1 MEKNWNLPGT
11 FHLQS
16 DLIDFYVH
24 FRYNTDE
31 ITNHEGKQSMN
42 QKELSELRRRW
53 RLDKNAV
60 SRIYGCFVNSAK
72 EIVADLNES
81 LGMLPQEEAEKYL
94 SLLKKAMSGTI
105 GKNLIDIAFTTQQ
118 VMDSEEHRLLMKLRT
133 SALRDDQARKNF
145 YKTVIESLDL
155 EHSNYLILLA
165 QDAYDV
171 PHHGKNGEIQEDAS
185 ETTFSYFVCAICP
198 VKEGKVELN
207 YFPGDNEFHCTAGRT
222 VVQPELGF
230 LFPAFDDRAANLYN
244 ALFYS
249 RKADNLYPEF
259 LNAVFHT
266 EPPMSAP
273 EQKVAFQNALV
284 DSLGDTC
291 SLDVVQAVHEQ
302 LSSQI
307 AEHKERK
314 VPEPLTVSIGSIGTI
329 LADCGIQEDQIVD
342 FRQECQ
348 EQFGENAAL
357 NPSNLIDA
365 KKIEIKTPHVSVS
378 IVPEY
383 SYLVET
389 RRINGRKYLLI
400 PLEDGVEF
408 NGLAVDVKIEEEA
421 SN

>member
-1 MEKNWNLPGT
+1 M
-11 FHLQS
+11 
-16 DLIDFYVH
+16 
-24 FRYNTDE
+24 
-31 ITNHEGKQSMN
+31 
-42 QKELSELRRRW
+42 
-53 RLDKNAV
+53 
-60 SRIYGCFVNSAK
+60 
-72 EIVADLNES
+72 
-81 LGMLPQEEAEKYL
+81 
-94 SLLKKAMSGTI
+94 
-105 GKNLIDIAFTTQQ
+105 
-118 VMDSEEHRLLMKLRT
+118 
-133 SALRDDQARKNF
+133 
-145 YKTVIESLDL
+145 
-155 EHSNYLILLA
+155 
-165 QDAYDV
+165 
-171 PHHGKNGEIQEDAS
+171 
-185 ETTFSYFVCAICP
+185 
-198 VKEGKVELN
+198 
-207 YFPGDNEFHCTAGRT
+207 
-222 VVQPELGF
+222 VQPELGF

-314 VPEPLTVSIGSIGTI
+314 VPEPLTVSIASIGTI
-329 LADCGIQEDQIVD
+329 LADCGVQEDQIID
-342 FRQECQ
+342 FQQECQ

-378 IVPEY
+378 IAPEY

-400 PLEDGVEF
+400 PLEDGVAF
-408 NGLAVDVKIEEEA
+408 NGLAVDVTIEEDT

>member
-1 MEKNWNLPGT
+1 
-11 FHLQS
+11 
-16 DLIDFYVH
+16 
-24 FRYNTDE
+24 
-31 ITNHEGKQSMN
+31 
-42 QKELSELRRRW
+42 
-53 RLDKNAV
+53 
-60 SRIYGCFVNSAK
+60 
-72 EIVADLNES
+72 
-81 LGMLPQEEAEKYL
+81 
-94 SLLKKAMSGTI
+94 
-105 GKNLIDIAFTTQQ
+105 
-118 VMDSEEHRLLMKLRT
+118 
-133 SALRDDQARKNF
+133 
-145 YKTVIESLDL
+145 
-155 EHSNYLILLA
+155 
-165 QDAYDV
+165 
-171 PHHGKNGEIQEDAS
+171 
-185 ETTFSYFVCAICP
+185 
-198 VKEGKVELN
+198 
-207 YFPGDNEFHCTAGRT
+207 
-222 VVQPELGF
+222 
-230 LFPAFDDRAANLYN
+230 
-244 ALFYS
+244 
-249 RKADNLYPEF
+249 
-259 LNAVFHT
+259 
-266 EPPMSAP
+266 MSAP

-329 LADCGIQEDQIVD
+329 LADCGVQEDQIVD

-378 IVPEY
+378 IAPEY

-408 NGLAVDVKIEEEA
+408 NGLAVDVKIEEEI

>member
-1 MEKNWNLPGT
+1 
-11 FHLQS
+11 
-16 DLIDFYVH
+16 
-24 FRYNTDE
+24 
-31 ITNHEGKQSMN
+31 MN

-72 EIVADLNES
+72 EIVAEVNES

-94 SLLKKAMSGTI
+94 SLLKKSLSGTM
-105 GKNLIDIAFTTQQ
+105 GKNLIDIEFTTQQ
-118 VMDSEEHRLLMKLRT
+118 VMDSEEHRLLMQLRT
-133 SALRDDQARKNF
+133 SALRDDQARKAF
-145 YKTVIESLDL
+145 YERVIASLELD
-155 EHSNYLILLA
+155 HNNYLILLA
-165 QDAYDV
+165 HDVYDV
-171 PHHGKNGEIQEDAS
+171 PHHGKDGEVQEDAS
-185 ETTFSYFVCAICP
+185 ETVFSYLVCAICP

-222 VVQPELGF
+222 VAQPELGF

-244 ALFYS
+244 ALFYT
-249 RKADNLYPEF
+249 RKAEDLHQAF
-259 LNAVFHT
+259 LDAVFHT

-273 EQKVAFQNALV
+273 EQKAAFQNALV

-302 LSSQI
+302 LSAQI

-314 VPEPLTVSIGSIGTI
+314 DPEPLTVSVGSIGAI
-329 LADCGIQEDQIVD
+329 LADCGVREDQIID
-342 FRQECQ
+342 FRQECE

-365 KKIEIKTPHVSVS
+365 KKIEIKTPQVSVS
-378 IVPEY
+378 IDPEY
-383 SYLVET
+383 SYLIET
-389 RRINGRKYLLI
+389 RRIHGRKYLLI

-408 NGLAVDVKIEEEA
+408 NGLAVDVRVDNDAEE
-421 SN
+421 

>member
-1 MEKNWNLPGT
+1 M
-11 FHLQS
+11 
-16 DLIDFYVH
+16 
-24 FRYNTDE
+24 
-31 ITNHEGKQSMN
+31 
-42 QKELSELRRRW
+42 
-53 RLDKNAV
+53 
-60 SRIYGCFVNSAK
+60 
-72 EIVADLNES
+72 ADLNES
-81 LGMLPQEEAEKYL
+81 LGMLPQEETEKYL
-94 SLLKKAMSGTI
+94 SLLKKAMSGTM
-105 GKNLIDIAFTTQQ
+105 GKNLIDISFTTQQ

-284 DSLGDTC
+284 DSLGILVAWMWSKLYMNSSPLKSQNTK
-291 SLDVVQAVHEQ
+291 SGKSQNHLRSASVASV
-302 LSSQI
+302 LSWQ
-307 AEHKERK
+307 
-314 VPEPLTVSIGSIGTI
+314 TVGS
-329 LADCGIQEDQIVD
+329 
-342 FRQECQ
+342 
-348 EQFGENAAL
+348 
-357 NPSNLIDA
+357 
-365 KKIEIKTPHVSVS
+365 KKIRSLIFGRSVRSNSVKT
-378 IVPEY
+378 
-383 SYLVET
+383 L
-389 RRINGRKYLLI
+389 R
-400 PLEDGVEF
+400 
-408 NGLAVDVKIEEEA
+408 
-421 SN
+421 